1 MQVIL
6 DQRAAVY
13 YPRPSA
19 WPAREESV
27 RVERRADESDG
38 QLLQA
43 LADAVKKWEASRR
56 FDDGGP
62 ALSS

>member
-13 YPRPSA
+13 YPNAPA
-19 WPAREESV
+19 WPEREESV
-27 RVERRADESDG
+27 RVQRRVDESDG

-43 LADAVKKWEASRR
+43 LADAVKKWEAGR
-56 FDDGGP
+56 FDDGP
-62 ALSS
+62 PELSS